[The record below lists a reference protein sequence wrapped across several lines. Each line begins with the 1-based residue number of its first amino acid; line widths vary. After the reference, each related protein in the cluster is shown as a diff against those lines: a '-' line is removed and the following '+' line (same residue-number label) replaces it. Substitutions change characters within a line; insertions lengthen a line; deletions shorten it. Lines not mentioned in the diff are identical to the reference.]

1 MTIIENNII
10 AGNLYDKYGSA
21 NPVVRY
27 MMKRFHDCLDT
38 LISKTGVTE
47 IHEVGCG
54 EGNLSIALAKQ
65 NKKVVASDFSGKII
79 EIASENARR
88 AKVDIKFKIAS
99 IYDLTP
105 SDSAELILCSEVLE
119 HLHRPDDAIAVLE
132 RLADPF
138 IIVSV
143 PREPLWRILN
153 LFRFKYV
160 SSMGNTPGHVQ
171 HWSKKKLLKL
181 LSSYFD
187 VMDVLT
193 PTPWIMVLCHSKK
206 LLKATP
212 PNGEI

>member
-1 MTIIENNII
+1 MTIIEDGII
-10 AGNLYDKYGSA
+10 VGNLYDKYGSA
-21 NPVVRY
+21 NPVVKY
-27 MMKRFHDCLDT
+27 MMKRFHNCLDA

-105 SDSAELILCSEVLE
+105 NDSAKLILCSEVLE
-119 HLHRPDDAIAVLE
+119 HLHKPNNAMAILE
-132 RLADPF
+132 QLADPF
-138 IIVSV
+138 LIVSV

-153 LFRFKYV
+153 LVRFKYI
-160 SSMGNTPGHVQ
+160 SELGNTPGHVQ
-171 HWSKKKLLKL
+171 HWSKNSLLKL

-187 VMDVLT
+187 IIDVLT
-193 PTPWIMVLCHSKK
+193 PTPWIMVLCRSKK
-206 LLKATP
+206 YLLRQP
-212 PNGEI
+212 SNGK

>member
-1 MTIIENNII
+1 MAIIENDII

-21 NPVVRY
+21 NPVVKY
-27 MMKRFHDCLDT
+27 MMKGFHDCLDT

-47 IHEVGCG
+47 MHEVGCG

-65 NKKVVASDFSGKII
+65 NKKVVASDFSEKII

-88 AKVDIKFKIAS
+88 AEVDIKFKIAS
-99 IYDLTP
+99 IYNLTP
-105 SDSAELILCSEVLE
+105 SDSAKLILCSEVLE
-119 HLHRPDDAIAVLE
+119 HLHNPNEAMAILE

-138 IIVSV
+138 LIVSV

-153 LFRFKYV
+153 LIRFKYI
-160 SSMGNTPGHVQ
+160 SQLGNTPGHVQ
-171 HWSKKKLLKL
+171 HWSKNSLLKL

-193 PTPWIMVLCHSKK
+193 PTPWIMVLCRLKK
-206 LLKATP
+206 YHASQP
-212 PNGEI
+212 SNG